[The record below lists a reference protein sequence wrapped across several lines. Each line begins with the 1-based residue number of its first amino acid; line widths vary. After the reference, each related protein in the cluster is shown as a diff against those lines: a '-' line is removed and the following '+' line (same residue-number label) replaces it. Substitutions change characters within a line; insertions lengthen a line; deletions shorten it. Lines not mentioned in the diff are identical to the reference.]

1 VTFPICRTVGLV
13 SILVLAGCRREHAG
27 TASGTKDSAGTMRSL
42 QSAALCT
49 VRGTVKLS
57 DGTPAF
63 AAAVEMVDSYVSA
76 ETRETICGTASHS
89 SCKPVYVT
97 EEDGTFTVTAVVMED
112 FELGTMGLRQV
123 SPEERVMENG
133 GRIFSSCPTA
143 RVVLTLDPAF
153 TIVVFLVGVEGKAIS
168 WAPEEHGITKLKVT
182 SRAGLKWE
190 IRSAAGKVMRSPLVY
205 GVVPAGATQI
215 YPIHGTPAPLA
226 PGDTVAVLADG
237 SSIEGAPH
245 TGTGDYEIPD
255 TAPTVEQAQEAAR
268 FRHWFGQ
275 IFNQIADVYAHP
287 RAR

>member
-13 SILVLAGCRREHAG
+13 AILVLAGCRREHAG
-27 TASGTKDSAGTMRSL
+27 TASGTEHSAGTMRSL
-42 QSAALCT
+42 RSAALCT

-57 DGTPAF
+57 DGTPAY
-63 AAAVEMVDSYVSA
+63 AAAVEMVDSYVPP

-89 SCKPVYVT
+89 NCKPLYVT
-97 EEDGTFTVTAVVMED
+97 EEDGRFSVTAIVMED
-112 FELGTMGLRQV
+112 FQLAAMGLRLV
-123 SPEERVMENG
+123 SPEKTEMENG
-133 GRIFSSCPTA
+133 ARIFSSCPTA

-190 IRSAAGKVMRSPLVY
+190 IRSTAGKVMRSPLVY
-205 GVVPAGATQI
+205 GVVPAGAAQI

-245 TGTGDYEIPD
+245 TGSGDYQIPD
-255 TAPTVEQAQEAAR
+255 TAPTVEQAEEAAL
-268 FRHWFGQ
+268 FRGWFGR
-275 IFNQIADVYAHP
+275 IFNEITELYTRP
-287 RAR
+287 RLR